1 MICVIKNRIHFFV
14 NHVNVNIF
22 YFIQMTFSIM
32 EQLAFSEFVLSS
44 KINKTIFSLF
54 IGQIEFLK

>member
-54 IGQIEFLK
+54 IG